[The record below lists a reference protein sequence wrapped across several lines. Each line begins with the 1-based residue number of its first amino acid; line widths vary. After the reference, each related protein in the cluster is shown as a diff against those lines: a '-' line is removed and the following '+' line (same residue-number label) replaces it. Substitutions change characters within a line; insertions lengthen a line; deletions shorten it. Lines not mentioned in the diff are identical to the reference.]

1 MTSTSSNQPTGE
13 NPDVAAHA
21 EHEHRETASHLIV
34 RLAESVYALAA
45 EHVDLVAADI
55 TALAVPTAPTHF
67 LGVVHLRGRII
78 PVIDLPGLLRLAP
91 KDRAPSDQENV
102 RRLVALSADGRPFA
116 VVVDEV
122 LGLHDVPVDEIVA
135 APKSEDDHAA
145 ESVVTAQFDGEL
157 GTTAV
162 LDLSAVVSLL
172 IGNQPKRSD

>member
-45 EHVDLVAADI
+45 EHVDLVAADM

-78 PVIDLPGLLRLAP
+78 PVIDLPAVLNVAAP
-91 KDRAPSDQENV
+91 EGRVQESA
-102 RRLVALSADGRPFA
+102 RRLVALSAEGRPFA

-135 APKSEDDHAA
+135 TPKSEGGHTV
-145 ESVVTAQFDGEL
+145 ESVVPAQFDGES
-157 GTTAV
+157 GVTAV